1 MNKQMAVEFTYCI
14 TLCKFQCIISNFQN
28 FRKALMCMICDFYNN
43 FLALLMHDL
52 LYVNSLGS
60 IRILYHNLHIPLKI
74 LNGLSVLAAM

>member
-1 MNKQMAVEFTYCI
+1 
-14 TLCKFQCIISNFQN
+14 
-28 FRKALMCMICDFYNN
+28 MCMICDFYNN